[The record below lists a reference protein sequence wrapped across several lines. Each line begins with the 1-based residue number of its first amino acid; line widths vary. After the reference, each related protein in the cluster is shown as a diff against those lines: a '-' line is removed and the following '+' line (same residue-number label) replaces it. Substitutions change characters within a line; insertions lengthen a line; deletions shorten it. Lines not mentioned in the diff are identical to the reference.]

1 MAATVTPTDLNVW
14 RPKMGERR
22 TRFIHTQRTIE
33 AGCILTETNQTHS
46 DPLLLIGCSRG
57 ATGKLRARARARAQT
72 GLLYIEPLVCLWGL
86 RAVKNARDRAFAA
99 RAVVSKIRTGAW
111 EIQPDS
117 EFGLHRM
124 FGERIENKVLKHTRP
139 NAPAFFDT
147 THPARNDELRRR
159 QLRHG
164 RE

>member
-72 GLLYIEPLVCLWGL
+72 GLLYIELLVSACGH
-86 RAVKNARDRAFAA
+86 RATKNAGDTAVRARD
-99 RAVVSKIRTGAW
+99 
-111 EIQPDS
+111 
-117 EFGLHRM
+117 
-124 FGERIENKVLKHTRP
+124 LKGGFLRKKRKCHTQ
-139 NAPAFFDT
+139 A
-147 THPARNDELRRR
+147 
-159 QLRHG
+159 
-164 RE
+164 